1 MKRVIRRGVF
11 ETNSSST
18 HSITMVSS
26 EDYNKWQ
33 NGELFYCDG
42 EFITKENAIKELK
55 DDNYFIK
62 SHPDFDFEDEEALE
76 DVLYDW
82 EYYTYNKYWN
92 KYENYYETYANTYT
106 TKNGEEI
113 IAFGYYGMD
122 N

>member
-42 EFITKENAIKELK
+42 EFITKM
-55 DDNYFIK
+55 Y
-62 SHPDFDFEDEEALE
+62 
-76 DVLYDW
+76 
-82 EYYTYNKYWN
+82 
-92 KYENYYETYANTYT
+92 
-106 TKNGEEI
+106 
-113 IAFGYYGMD
+113 
-122 N
+122 